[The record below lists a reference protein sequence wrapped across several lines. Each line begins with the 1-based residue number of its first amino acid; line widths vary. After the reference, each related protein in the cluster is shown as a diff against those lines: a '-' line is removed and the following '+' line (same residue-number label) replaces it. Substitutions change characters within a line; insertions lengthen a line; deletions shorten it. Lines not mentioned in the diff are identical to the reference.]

1 MRRSFTDYAQAAIQ
15 ANTLFF
21 VLESLAIF
29 FLNLCVV
36 AILWLGAT
44 ASEGALWRSGTCTA
58 LTEYA
63 VLILFYVMMGPD
75 GPHAPAPGQGLSGAD

>member
-44 ASEGALWRSGTCTA
+44 ASEGLYGDRGH
-58 LTEYA
+58 
-63 VLILFYVMMGPD
+63 P
-75 GPHAPAPGQGLSGAD
+75 P